1 MESAMNVLAVG
12 AHPDDIEMGCGA
24 ALLAH
29 RRRGD
34 TVAMLVMTTGER
46 GPQDAR
52 SRVQEQ
58 EDAAR
63 FLGARLFWGGFEDGA
78 IPEGRPAVEAIE
90 SVLREVDADLV
101 YTHVPRDT
109 HQDHRAAAAAALAA
123 GRRFSRILMYEAPTT
138 QGFAPAVFV
147 DVSPFLEMKTDVMRI
162 HWSQVLKNGLVDL
175 GAIEALARYRG
186 FQARIQAAEAF
197 EVERFVWDLSVREG
211 DPTDP
216 ASLHLAMDSE

>member
-1 MESAMNVLAVG
+1 MNVLAIG
-12 AHPDDIEMGCGA
+12 AHPDDIEIGCGA

-52 SRVQEQ
+52 SRIQEQ

-90 SVLREVDADLV
+90 SVIREVGAELV
-101 YTHVPRDT
+101 YTHVHRDT
-109 HQDHRAAAAAALAA
+109 HQDHRAAAAASLAA

-138 QGFAPAVFV
+138 QGFSPELFI
-147 DVSPFLEMKTDVMRI
+147 DVSPFIESKLDVMRI

-186 FQARIQAAEAF
+186 FQGRVQAAEAF
-197 EVERFVWDLSVREG
+197 EVERFVWDLSTV
-211 DPTDP
+211 PTGV
-216 ASLHLAMDSE
+216 AHAAGLHLALEPT